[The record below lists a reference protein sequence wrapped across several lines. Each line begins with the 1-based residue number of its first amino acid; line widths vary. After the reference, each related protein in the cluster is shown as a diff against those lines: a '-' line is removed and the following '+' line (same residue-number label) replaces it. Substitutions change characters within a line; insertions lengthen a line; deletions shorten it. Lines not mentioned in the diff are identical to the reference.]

1 MLKRCFSSL
10 TNFFKAAGW
19 TSPEL
24 NHTGKPED
32 AYTLNPKLIALCDGH
47 SKWREQGIDPG
58 LHSWQLVSN
67 IQKSYTSLPDPE
79 KQSPLSIIKSALSNT
94 SEPGSSTF
102 IISILHPEK
111 QEIYTSW
118 LGDSSMLILRKEEN
132 QVSIVGQTDQIVTKF
147 DDPKVIGYEGSS
159 LEEAKSQVFQIKD
172 KDIVLLFS
180 DGVSHNLTIESILK
194 TIKPFML
201 LHEIPDLEIVAEMI
215 TEKAQSHFLD
225 ASIEKPYGV
234 QTNRPTQGK
243 NNDATVVIA
252 EVNLR
257 DINV

>member
-10 TNFFKAAGW
+10 TNFFKVAGW

-32 AYTLNPKLIALCDGH
+32 AFTLNPKLIALCDGH

-67 IQKSYTSLPDPE
+67 IQKSYTSLPDTE
-79 KQSPLSIIKSALSNT
+79 KYSPLSLIKSALSNT
-94 SEPGSSTF
+94 SEPGSSTY
-102 IISILHPEK
+102 ILAILHPEK
-111 QEIYTSW
+111 KEIYTSW
-118 LGDSSMLILRKEEN
+118 LGDSSMIILRKEES
-132 QVSIVGQTDQIVTKF
+132 QVNIVGQTDQLVNKF
-147 DDPKVIGYEGSS
+147 DDPKVVGFEGNP
-159 LEEAKSQVFQIKD
+159 LEESKSQVFEIKD

-180 DGVSHNLTIESILK
+180 DGVSHNLTVESILK
-194 TIKPFML
+194 TVKPFML

-215 TEKAQSHFLD
+215 TEKAQSHCVD
-225 ASIEKPYGV
+225 SSVEKPYGV
-234 QTNRPTQGK
+234 QMNKPMLGK